1 MPSWDITSREVDGKI
16 IPGTFLRAFIHNHHY
31 YLTEIKI
38 YKDGMIDCWELV
50 TFEEFKNKVA
60 QGWVVTTLPEGARVS
75 TAPGIYFTASDV
87 KSIIEEQEFIKQV
100 ADEIRELNGEPTSRQ
115 ICHEALLRYK
125 KENSEE
131 AKNNL
136 RECYLAV
143 PKHMRRF
150 LGDMDSKDSEYHS
163 ILNLWS

>member
-1 MPSWDITSREVDGKI
+1 MPHWDATSREVAGEI
-16 IPGTFLRAFIHNHHY
+16 IPGTFLRAFIHNDFY

-38 YKDGMIDCWELV
+38 YKDGMIDCWDLV

-60 QGWVVTTLPEGARVS
+60 EGWIVTTLPEGARVS
-75 TAPGIYFTASDV
+75 TTPGIYFTASDV

-100 ADEIRELNGEPTSRQ
+100 ADEIKELNGEPTSLQ
-115 ICHEALLRYK
+115 ICQEALLHYK

-131 AKNNL
+131 AKNEL
-136 RECYLAV
+136 RKCYLAV

-150 LGDMDSKDSEYHS
+150 LGDMGSKDSEYRS
-163 ILNLWS
+163 ILNI